1 MGFPRTVKPSISL
14 LMGGWPMKKL
24 WSCCVLMIAVGAL
37 TLGACAT
44 MDPLPAS
51 FKTSDTKLGKVLADS
66 KGMTLYIF
74 DKDVPGKSNCKGKCA
89 TAWRPVMA
97 GTSASATGKLSIITR
112 GDGSKQWAYGK
123 MALYGWFKDKK
134 PGDVTGDGVGGV
146 WHVVHTAGTGT
157 RGSGS
162 RY

>member
-1 MGFPRTVKPSISL
+1 MN
-14 LMGGWPMKKL
+14 KL
-24 WSCCVLMIAVGAL
+24 WTYSVLMIAVGAL

-51 FKTSDTKLGKVLADS
+51 FKTSDTKLGKVLADN

-89 TAWRPVMA
+89 TAWPPVMA
-97 GTSASATGKLSIITR
+97 GASAKATGKLSIITR
-112 GDGSKQWAYGK
+112 DDGSKQWAYGK
-123 MALYGWFKDKK
+123 MPLYGWFKDKK
-134 PGDVTGDGVGGV
+134 TGDVTGDGRGGV
-146 WHVVHTAGTGT
+146 WHVVYP
-157 RGSGS
+157 GSSS

>member
-1 MGFPRTVKPSISL
+1 
-14 LMGGWPMKKL
+14 MKKL
-24 WSCCVLMIAVGAL
+24 RIFSVMMIAVGAL
-37 TLGACAT
+37 TLGACAS

-51 FKTSDTKLGKVLADS
+51 FKTSDTKLGKVLADN

-89 TAWRPVMA
+89 TAWPPVMA
-97 GTSASATGKLSIITR
+97 GASAKATGKLSIITR
-112 GDGSKQWAYGK
+112 DDGSKQWADGK

-134 PGDVTGDGVGGV
+134 TGDVTGDGRGGV
-146 WHVVHTAGTGT
+146 WHVVHPAGTGA

-162 RY
+162 KY